1 MRLYQVVDH
10 KLFTHSSIMRI
21 PTSIASSL
29 TRKMSSNSWN
39 RLIRFVDDNGNETF
53 GDPEVQNDKDFAER
67 LAKND
72 LWAVEYKGQSPVSQL
87 AKGER
92 IHVKAVRELLRPS
105 DVPTIRCIGLN
116 YIKHSKW
123 QSKCSRVVVNLSD

>member
-1 MRLYQVVDH
+1 
-10 KLFTHSSIMRI
+10 MRI
-21 PTSIASSL
+21 ASSIASSI

-87 AKGER
+87 TKGEK

-105 DVPTIRCIGLN
+105 DVPIIRCIGLN
-116 YIKHSKW
+116 YIKHSEW
-123 QSKCSRVVVNLSD
+123 